1 MEKEKIETW
10 YHYTDFE
17 KFKCILA
24 NGTLRFKCSTQSNDI
39 LDTRYFV
46 DLLNESN
53 LSDLCET
60 PEEMAALNDFCASY
74 FKSESYQPKIAA
86 YVACFTKI
94 KDSRLLWDAYTMNR
108 PKLENA
114 ETKHAPKYNGV
125 IIGFNAEKIRNFVQ
139 QFNGKAGFARVY
151 VQPII
156 YEKVQHLK
164 LLGNCFSEFG
174 LIYEVIKNDPNQA
187 QNLILPIQTGSKVIN
202 PKKCFV
208 EAMIYLIYKIET
220 LAPTMKHEFW
230 QEEKEVRAVLCRYS
244 FWGNKDKIE
253 KGEGNNRYIDLPIT
267 EDLIETIVLGPE
279 FGEAEEKE
287 LNAMTNAKIQFANL
301 NHEKSK
307 GTGIIR
313 YR

>member
-17 KFKCILA
+17 KLKCILA

-53 LSDLCET
+53 LSDLCEAS
-60 PEEMAALNDFCASY
+60 EEMAALNDFCASY

-125 IIGFNAEKIRNFVQ
+125 IIGFNAEKIRALIRQ
-139 QFNGKAGFARVY
+139 YDDKPGFAKAY
-151 VQPII
+151 VMPII
-156 YEKVQHLK
+156 YEKTEQQI
-164 LLGNCFSEFG
+164 LLGVSFWDFDNLHEEIRKDSDQTQT
-174 LIYEVIKNDPNQA
+174 LIP
-187 QNLILPIQTGSKVIN
+187 PIVRDNVSISAE
-202 PKKCFV
+202 KCLT
-208 EAMIYLIYKIET
+208 EPMIYLIDRIET
-220 LAPTMKHEFW
+220 LAPAMKHEFW
-230 QEEKEVRAVLCRYS
+230 QEEQEVRAVLCRYS

-253 KGEGNNRYIDLPIT
+253 NGEGDNKYIDLPIT

-279 FGEAEEKE
+279 FGEAEENE
-287 LNAMTNAKIQFANL
+287 LNAMTNTKIQFTNL

>member
-17 KFKCILA
+17 KVKCILA

-53 LSDLCET
+53 LSDLCKASED
-60 PEEMAALNDFCASY
+60 MAALNDFCASY

-108 PKLENA
+108 PKIENA
-114 ETKHAPKYNGV
+114 EEKCAPKYNGV
-125 IIGFNAEKIRNFVQ
+125 IIGFNAEKIRALIRQYDDKPGFT
-139 QFNGKAGFARVY
+139 KAY
-151 VQPII
+151 VTPII
-156 YEKVQHLK
+156 YEKTDQQS
-164 LLGNCFSEFG
+164 LLEVSFWDFDNLLEEIRKDSDQTQILTTLIAGGNAS
-174 LIYEVIKNDPNQA
+174 I
-187 QNLILPIQTGSKVIN
+187 SS
-202 PKKCFV
+202 KKCLT
-208 EAMIYLIYKIET
+208 EAKSYLIEKIET
-220 LAPTMKHEFW
+220 LAPAMKHEFW
-230 QEEKEVRAVLCRYS
+230 QEEKEVRAVLCRAS
-244 FWGNKDKIE
+244 SWGNQDEVE
-253 KGEGNNRYIDLPIT
+253 KGEGDNRYIDLPIT
-267 EDLIETIVLGPE
+267 EEMIETIVLGPE

-287 LNAMTNAKIQFANL
+287 LNAMTNAEIQFANL
-301 NHEKSK
+301 HHEKSK
-307 GTGIIR
+307 GTGVIR

>member
-53 LSDLCET
+53 ISDLCEA
-60 PEEMAALNDFCASY
+60 PEDLAALNEFCASY
-74 FKSESYQPKIAA
+74 FKSESYHPKIAA
-86 YVACFTKI
+86 YVACFTEI

-108 PKLENA
+108 PKNENA
-114 ETKHAPKYNGV
+114 EEKCAPKYNGV
-125 IIGFNAEKIRNFVQ
+125 IIGFNAEKIRALIQ
-139 QFNGKAGFARVY
+139 QYDDKPEFAKAY
-151 VQPII
+151 VTPII
-156 YEKVQHLK
+156 YGQTGQLQ
-164 LLGNCFSEFG
+164 LLGVSFWDF
-174 LIYEVIKNDPNQA
+174 D
-187 QNLILPIQTGSKVIN
+187 NLLEEIRRDSDQTQILTTSITGGNASIN
-202 PKKCFV
+202 TKK
-208 EAMIYLIYKIET
+208 YLIEAKSYLIERIET
-220 LAPTMKHEFW
+220 LAPAMKHEFW
-230 QEEKEVRAVLCRYS
+230 QEEKEVRAILCRDS
-244 FWGNKDKIE
+244 SSGNQDEVE

-267 EDLIETIVLGPE
+267 EDMIETIVLGPE

-307 GTGIIR
+307 GTGVIR
-313 YR
+313 FQ

>member
-53 LSDLCET
+53 LSDLCEA
-60 PEEMAALNDFCASY
+60 PEDMAALNDFCASY

-86 YVACFTKI
+86 YVACFTEI

-114 ETKHAPKYNGV
+114 ETNRAPKYNGV
-125 IIGFNAEKIRNFVQ
+125 IIGFNAEKIRALIRQ
-139 QFNGKAGFARVY
+139 YDDKPGFAKAY
-151 VQPII
+151 VMPII
-156 YEKVQHLK
+156 YKKTEQQI
-164 LLGNCFSEFG
+164 LLGVSFWDFDNLHEEIRKDS
-174 LIYEVIKNDPNQA
+174 DQT
-187 QNLILPIQTGSKVIN
+187 QTLILPIVRDNVSISAGRCLTE
-202 PKKCFV
+202 P
-208 EAMIYLIYKIET
+208 MIYLIDRIET
-220 LAPTMKHEFW
+220 LAPAMKHEFW

-267 EDLIETIVLGPE
+267 EDMIEVIVLGPE

-287 LNAMTNAKIQFANL
+287 LNSMTNAEIQFANL

-307 GTGIIR
+307 GTGVIR
-313 YR
+313 FQ